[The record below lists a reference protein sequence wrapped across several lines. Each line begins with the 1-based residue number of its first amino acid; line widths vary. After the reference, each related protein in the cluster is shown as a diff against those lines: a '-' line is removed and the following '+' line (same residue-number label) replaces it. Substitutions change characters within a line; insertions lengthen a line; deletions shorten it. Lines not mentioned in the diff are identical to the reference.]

1 MAAYRRVY
9 DSRHVQADCQEPG
22 SCSSG
27 TLRSV
32 IECGLPLP
40 FYTDKQTDDCV
51 VMCPRSPSRRGG
63 NIYKSVL
70 SLVPRLSTRH
80 CPHFLP
86 SAVACCRSIS
96 PARAALSSKPA
107 ARRCCCRSTGETDR
121 QTPDRFINPAL
132 RTMLFCSLAV
142 LDPRVGHTMD
152 VLSPFISV
160 LCHSD

>member
-63 NIYKSVL
+63 QYKQVC
-70 SLVPRLSTRH
+70 VEPG
-80 CPHFLP
+80 P
-86 SAVACCRSIS
+86 SAVNATLPAFSAQRRRLLSTDISCPRGAQQQTCRTPLLLSIDG
-96 PARAALSSKPA
+96 R
-107 ARRCCCRSTGETDR
+107 DR
-121 QTPDRFINPAL
+121 QTDARPFHKPRSAYH
-132 RTMLFCSLAV
+132 AV
-142 LDPRVGHTMD
+142 LFFSRPRSEGWPHHGRTFSIYLCP
-152 VLSPFISV
+152 LSF
-160 LCHSD
+160 